1 MWERFSNLFRIEVR
15 CCGSLIT
22 WDFTFLPPGL
32 QPLAV
37 SALLACL
44 HFPLGNHT
52 CIKQL
57 YDIGAASPV
66 GQLYRRP
73 KDCAQVLLNGETAS
87 GLYTVYIG
95 GEESQPVQV
104 YCDMTTDGGGWMVS
118 ESEPAGRQSVG
129 GSAAVF
135 HPGYEL

>member
-1 MWERFSNLFRIEVR
+1 MFTLPFWE
-15 CCGSLIT
+15 IT
-22 WDFTFLPPGL
+22 RASK
-32 QPLAV
+32 QP
-37 SALLACL
+37 
-44 HFPLGNHT
+44 
-52 CIKQL
+52 

>member
-1 MWERFSNLFRIEVR
+1 MWERFSNLFRIEVW
-15 CCGSLIT
+15 CCGSLIP

-37 SALLACL
+37 SALLTCL

-57 YDIGAASPV
+57 YNIGAASPV

-73 KDCAQVLLNGETAS
+73 KDCAQVFLNGETAS